1 MKLDDITSRAGKFPK
16 HKRLGRG
23 TGSGQGKTAG
33 RGTKGRGARA
43 GASFRWGYEGGSN
56 PIIARSPKRGFNNF
70 NFRVE
75 YQAVN
80 LGDLDKFPANS
91 TVDAAAMK
99 KFHLIG
105 DASKPVKVLGNGA
118 VSKSLTVVA
127 SCFSKSAAEKIA
139 AAGGKVE
146 GPVPMLAKEAAA
158 AKKAEAAAAKKAAE
172 EAKKAA
178 EAAAKALEAESK
190 AAKPKKG
197 GGKDEAKEA
206 KQSKKTESDK
216 A

>member
-1 MKLDDITSRAGKFPK
+1 MKLDDITNSAGKFPK

-23 TGSGQGKTAG
+23 TGSGHGKTSG

-70 NFRVE
+70 NFRVS

-80 LGDLDKFPANS
+80 LGDLERFAADS
-91 TVDAAAMK
+91 TVDTVAMK
-99 KFHLIG
+99 KAHLIG
-105 DASKPVKVLGNGA
+105 DASKPVKVLGNGTL
-118 VSKSLTVVA
+118 SKRLTVVA

-139 AAGGKVE
+139 AAGGKIE
-146 GPVPMLAKEAAA
+146 GPVPRLAKDAALAKKAELAA
-158 AKKAEAAAAKKAAE
+158 AKKVAD

-190 AAKPKKG
+190 ASKPKK
-197 GGKDEAKEA
+197 GKDEAKP
-206 KQSKKTESDK
+206 SKKAESGK

>member
-1 MKLDDITSRAGKFPK
+1 MKLDDITNLAGKFPK
-16 HKRLGRG
+16 HRRLGRG
-23 TGSGQGKTAG
+23 TGSGQGKTSG

-70 NFRVE
+70 NFRVA

-80 LGDLDKFPANS
+80 LGDLDKFAANS
-91 TVDAAAMK
+91 TVDAAALK
-99 KFHLIG
+99 KANLIG
-105 DASKPVKVLGNGA
+105 DASKPVKILGNGTLT
-118 VSKSLTVVA
+118 KSLTVVVA
-127 SCFSKSAAEKIA
+127 CFSKSAAEKIV
-139 AAGGKVE
+139 AAGGKID
-146 GPVPMLAKEAAA
+146 GAVPMLVKEAAA
-158 AKKAEAAAAKKAAE
+158 AKKAEAAAAKKAAD

-197 GGKDEAKEA
+197 KDEA